1 MTETEIWSKWESQ
14 VVNGVFSLRRFL
26 GRSNHSVVFLT
37 DCKAQK
43 LSNAAIKIIPA
54 DPARAETQLSRW
66 RMGAALSH
74 PHLIR
79 LLEAGRCKLGG
90 HPFLFVVTEYA
101 EQNLAQILPHRALTA
116 DEVREMLIPTLD
128 ALAFL
133 HRQNLVHG
141 QLKPP
146 NFLVVND
153 QLKLAS
159 DTIRTAG
166 ETAGVDAASDML
178 ELGATIVEA
187 LTQIRPAPEG
197 PQEAPSLPATL
208 SPGFAAAVRRCLS
221 PAPGNRPTVSEL
233 RDQIDPVRAGA
244 SAPDVPP
251 PQASAA
257 PAPEPE
263 VHPVPRP
270 SIPAPSVPVP
280 SISARAAATA
290 PRVPAP
296 APVPPA
302 APRPSAAIP
311 KRQAPWLIPAAAVGL
326 VLVALWAGSRVL
338 HSRGAARSIADQTA
352 SQQAASPPATQ
363 SSTAAPVAASPV
375 LHEEIPAVSRR
386 ARESVRGQIKVAV
399 RVTVDRA
406 GNVVAENLEVRG
418 SSRYF
423 ARLATEAAR
432 KWKFAP
438 ADGPS
443 AREWLVQFEFS
454 RSGATGRA
462 VPAVRQ

>member
-14 VVNGVFSLRRFL
+14 VVNGVFALRRFL

-43 LSNAAIKIIPA
+43 LSSAAIKIIPA
-54 DPARAETQLSRW
+54 DPARPETQLSRW
-66 RMGAALSH
+66 RMAAALSH

-116 DEVREMLIPTLD
+116 DEIREMLIPALD

-141 QLKPP
+141 QLQPP

-159 DTIRTAG
+159 DTIRAAG
-166 ETAGVDAASDML
+166 ETAGVDAASDVL

-187 LTQIRPAPEG
+187 LTQIRPALDDLA
-197 PQEAPSLPATL
+197 QVPSLPPTL
-208 SPGFAAAVRRCLS
+208 SPGFADAVRRCLS
-221 PAPGNRPTVSEL
+221 PEPGNRPTVAEL
-233 RDQIDPVRAGA
+233 RAQIDAAGA
-244 SAPDVPP
+244 RAADVPP
-251 PQASAA
+251 PQA
-257 PAPEPE
+257 
-263 VHPVPRP
+263 
-270 SIPAPSVPVP
+270 PAPSVPESLLPQPPV
-280 SISARAAATA
+280 SAPPVSA
-290 PRVPAP
+290 PPAP
-296 APVPPA
+296 TPPPA
-302 APRPSAAIP
+302 VPRRPTAIP
-311 KRQAPWLIPAAAVGL
+311 KRQAPWLIPAVAVGL

-338 HSRGAARSIADQTA
+338 RTHGGAVRSSADQAA
-352 SQQAASPPATQ
+352 SQQAASPPATPA
-363 SSTAAPVAASPV
+363 STVAPAPASPV
-375 LHEEIPAVSRR
+375 LHEEIPAVSRS
-386 ARESVRGQIKVAV
+386 ARESIRGEIKVAV

-423 ARLATEAAR
+423 ARAATEAAK
-432 KWKFAP
+432 KWKFVP
-438 ADGPS
+438 ADQN
-443 AREWLVQFEFS
+443 AREWLVKFEFS
-454 RSGATGRA
+454 RSGVTGNA
-462 VPAVRQ
+462 VPRVRQ

>member
-14 VVNGVFSLRRFL
+14 VVNGAFPLRRFL

-66 RMGAALSH
+66 RMAAALSH

-79 LLEAGRCKLGG
+79 LLESGRCKLGG

-116 DEVREMLIPTLD
+116 DEVREMLIPALD

-187 LTQIRPAPEG
+187 LTRIRPALE
-197 PQEAPSLPATL
+197 PQAEAPSLPATL
-208 SPGFAAAVRRCLS
+208 SPGFADAVRRCLS
-221 PAPGNRPTVSEL
+221 PEPGNRPTVSEL
-233 RDQIDPVRAGA
+233 RDQIDPAGA
-244 SAPDVPP
+244 RSRDVK
-251 PQASAA
+251 
-257 PAPEPE
+257 
-263 VHPVPRP
+263 RP
-270 SIPAPSVPVP
+270 LPCGID
-280 SISARAAATA
+280 T
-290 PRVPAP
+290 
-296 APVPPA
+296 
-302 APRPSAAIP
+302 
-311 KRQAPWLIPAAAVGL
+311 
-326 VLVALWAGSRVL
+326 
-338 HSRGAARSIADQTA
+338 
-352 SQQAASPPATQ
+352 
-363 SSTAAPVAASPV
+363 
-375 LHEEIPAVSRR
+375 VSR
-386 ARESVRGQIKVAV
+386 
-399 RVTVDRA
+399 
-406 GNVVAENLEVRG
+406 
-418 SSRYF
+418 
-423 ARLATEAAR
+423 
-432 KWKFAP
+432 AP
-438 ADGPS
+438 
-443 AREWLVQFEFS
+443 
-454 RSGATGRA
+454 
-462 VPAVRQ
+462 

>member
-14 VVNGVFSLRRFL
+14 VVNGVFPLRRFL

-43 LSNAAIKIIPA
+43 LSSAAIKIIPA

-66 RMGAALSH
+66 RMAAALSH

-79 LLEAGRCKLGG
+79 LLDAGRCKLGG

-116 DEVREMLIPTLD
+116 DEVREMLIPALD

-141 QLKPP
+141 QLRPP

-159 DTIRTAG
+159 DTLRTAG
-166 ETAGVDAASDML
+166 ETAGVDAASDVL

-187 LTQIRPAPEG
+187 LTQIRPALDDLA
-197 PQEAPSLPATL
+197 QVPSLPATL
-208 SPGFAAAVRRCLS
+208 SPGFADALRRCLS
-221 PAPGNRPTVSEL
+221 SEPGNRPTVTEL
-233 RDQIDPVRAGA
+233 RDQIDPAGA
-244 SAPDVPP
+244 RAPDVPP
-251 PQASAA
+251 PAA
-257 PAPEPE
+257 PAPSVSEHRLPE
-263 VHPVPRP
+263 SNVSAPPVSTP
-270 SIPAPSVPVP
+270 PVSTSP
-280 SISARAAATA
+280 VSA
-290 PRVPAP
+290 
-296 APVPPA
+296 PPA
-302 APRPSAAIP
+302 APTPPPAVPRRPAAIP
-311 KRQAPWLIPAAAVGL
+311 KRQAPWLIPVVAVGL
-326 VLVALWAGSRVL
+326 VLVALWAGSRML
-338 HSRGAARSIADQTA
+338 RSHGGAARPSADLTA
-352 SQQAASPPATQ
+352 SQQAASPPATPP
-363 SSTAAPVAASPV
+363 SAVAPAPASPV
-375 LHEEIPAVSRR
+375 LHEETPAVSRST
-386 ARESVRGQIKVAV
+386 RESIRGQIKVAV

-423 ARLATEAAR
+423 ARLATESAK
-432 KWKFAP
+432 KWKFVP
-438 ADGPS
+438 ADQN

-454 RSGATGRA
+454 RGGVTGNA
-462 VPAVRQ
+462 VPRVRQ